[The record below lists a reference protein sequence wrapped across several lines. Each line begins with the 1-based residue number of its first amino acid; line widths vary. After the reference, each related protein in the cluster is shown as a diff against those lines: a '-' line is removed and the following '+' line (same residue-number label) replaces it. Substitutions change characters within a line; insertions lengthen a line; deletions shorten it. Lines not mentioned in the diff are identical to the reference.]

1 VLTIFS
7 GYVALAYTLILEK
20 MRIAPEARRSAE
32 AERAPILRSGEN
44 AILLPATGYEA
55 DPRLRFRPLE

>member
-1 VLTIFS
+1 
-7 GYVALAYTLILEK
+7 
-20 MRIAPEARRSAE
+20 MRIAPEARRSAK